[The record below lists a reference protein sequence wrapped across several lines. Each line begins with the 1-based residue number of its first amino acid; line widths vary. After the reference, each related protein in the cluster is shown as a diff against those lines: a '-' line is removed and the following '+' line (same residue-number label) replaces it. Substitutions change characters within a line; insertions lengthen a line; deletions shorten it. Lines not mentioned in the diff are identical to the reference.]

1 MPLILPATSM
11 PMTSSAKLL
20 AVLDDVI
27 SALNK
32 ALDADLGRDWA
43 PGDRDDAHHN
53 PLEESALGHVGQP
66 GHRGVTRPSGGR
78 GEHRSNPNRNTRPAV
93 VGRRASN
100 PFSSVQPAQGAQSR
114 TVPHALVDDGKTAG
128 VQGVQVYDGPG
139 IFCHATVSLVGVD
152 LDEIV
157 ERFCI
162 QTIDGGLSDGESI
175 DDILSSLPA
184 PSYDAILY
192 EVAGRDIPGPG
203 HHDDAT
209 HRWRESTTSRSKAIR
224 EWLETMKR

>member
-1 MPLILPATSM
+1 MPLIFPVTSTL
-11 PMTSSAKLL
+11 MTSSAKLL

-43 PGDRDDAHHN
+43 PVDGNDAHHN

-66 GHRGVTRPSGGR
+66 GHRGVTRPTGGR

-93 VGRRASN
+93 VGQRASN
-100 PFSSVQPAQGAQSR
+100 PFSSDQLGQGVQARAIR
-114 TVPHALVDDGKTAG
+114 RALDDNGKTGG
-128 VQGVQVYDGPG
+128 VQGVQISGGPG
-139 IFCHATVSLVGVD
+139 NFRHTSVGLVGVD
-152 LDEIV
+152 LDEII

-162 QTIDGGLSDGESI
+162 QTIDGDLSDGESI

-203 HHDDAT
+203 DHDSAT
-209 HRWRESTTSRSKAIR
+209 RR
-224 EWLETMKR
+224 